1 MKKYLILL
9 IAFSIFGCNNS
20 QEKKETK
27 HIPVVGFLD
36 LLQDETLAQA
46 RKGFYDALAKGG
58 YSEKDSTMKIV
69 YRNAQGD
76 QPTLLQACDYLISQ
90 KVDLIATC
98 PTISTITTAQRTKT
112 IPIFMM
118 VSPDPKQAKLVDADG
133 NFPKN
138 LFGAFETLDYIDS
151 SIALIRK
158 IIPKVKKVGV
168 IYNQA
173 EPQSTDAFN
182 EVKNKCKELNL
193 AMEVLPVNNSSETQ
207 LAVQSLISKGID
219 AFFAMPD
226 NAVFASFE
234 TIAKSCDEKKIPV
247 FTCEVGLVARGAL
260 VSYGADFYQWGVQ
273 AGEQAVQ
280 YLKSNSTKDLK
291 AEHVTVRKKVYN
303 AQTAAKYNLT
313 FDSSFEA
320 YHK

>member
-1 MKKYLILL
+1 MKKYLLIFLT
-9 IAFSIFGCNNS
+9 IAFFACNS
-20 QEKKETK
+20 PQEKKDSK

-58 YSEKDSTMKIV
+58 FREKDSSLKIV

-76 QPTLLQACDYLISQ
+76 QPTLLQACDYLISP

-98 PTISTITTAQRTKT
+98 PTISSIADAQKTKD

-118 VSPDPKQAKLVDADG
+118 VSPSPKLAKLLDANG
-133 NFPKN
+133 NPPKN
-138 LFGAFETLDYIDS
+138 LFGAYETLDYIDS
-151 SIALIRK
+151 SLALIK
-158 IIPKVKKVGV
+158 TIFPKAKKLGV

-173 EPQSTDAFN
+173 EPQSTDAFE

-193 AMEVLPVNNSSETQ
+193 PMEVLPVNNSSETQ

-219 AFFAMPD
+219 VFFAMPD

-234 TIAKSCDEKKIPV
+234 TIAKSCDEKKIPI

-260 VSYGADFYQWGVQ
+260 VSYGADFYQWGMQ

-280 YLKSNSTKDLK
+280 YLKSNSMKDLK
-291 AEHVTVRKKVYN
+291 AEHVTIRKKVYN
-303 AQTAAKYNLT
+303 NKTAARFGLQFN
-313 FDSSFEA
+313 SSFEA
-320 YHK
+320 YNK

>member
-1 MKKYLILL
+1 MKKIFILILS
-9 IAFSIFGCNNS
+9 IIFFSCNNS

-27 HIPVVGFLD
+27 HVHVIGFLD
-36 LLQDETLAQA
+36 LLQDETLEKA
-46 RKGFYDALAKGG
+46 RHGFYDALAKGG
-58 YSEKDSTMKIV
+58 YSEKDSTLRIV

-76 QPTLLQACDYLISQ
+76 QPTLIQACDYLVSQ

-98 PTISTITTAQRTKT
+98 PTISTITTAQKTKV

-118 VSPDPKQAKLVDADG
+118 VSPDPKNAKLTDANG
-133 NFPKN
+133 NTQRN
-138 LFGAFETLDYIDS
+138 LLGAYETLDYIDS
-151 SIALIRK
+151 SVALVRAIF
-158 IIPKVKKVGV
+158 PKSKKLGV

-182 EVKNKCKELNL
+182 EVKSKCKELGLNL
-193 AMEVLPVNNSSETQ
+193 EVLPVNNSSETQ
-207 LAVQSLISKGID
+207 LAVQSLINKGID
-219 AFFAMPD
+219 VFFAMPD

-234 TIAKSCDEKKIPV
+234 TIAKSCDAKKIPI

-260 VSYGADFYQWGVQ
+260 VSYGADFYQWGLQ

-280 YLKSNSTKDLK
+280 YLKTKSLDGLK
-291 AEHVTVRKKVYN
+291 AEHVKIRKRVYN
-303 AQTAAKYNLT
+303 GATAAKFNLQ
-313 FDSSFEA
+313 FDSSFEV